1 MLRLR
6 VDVPKRRCSSRARP
20 WQPPLDADEDDPGI
34 VDALVVDYFQHSP
47 SSEIAYKA
55 RDLVEVKCWGRA
67 VRTGPHR
74 LARPSRSRGDGVL
87 LVQGSAE

>member
-6 VDVPKRRCSSRARP
+6 VDVPKRRCSPRARP
-20 WQPPLDADEDDPGI
+20 RQPSLDSDEDDSGI

-55 RDLVEVKCWGRA
+55 RDLVEVKRCGA
-67 VRTGPHR
+67 PSAQARTGLH
-74 LARPSRSRGDGVL
+74 AH
-87 LVQGSAE
+87 LVHGATVFF

>member
-6 VDVPKRRCSSRARP
+6 VDVPKRRCGSRARP
-20 WQPPLDADEDDPGI
+20 WQPSLDSDEDDPGI

-55 RDLVEVKCWGRA
+55 RDLVEVKCWGA
-67 VRTGPHR
+67 PSAQARTGLHAH
-74 LARPSRSRGDGVL
+74 LVHGVTVL
-87 LVQGSAE
+87 F